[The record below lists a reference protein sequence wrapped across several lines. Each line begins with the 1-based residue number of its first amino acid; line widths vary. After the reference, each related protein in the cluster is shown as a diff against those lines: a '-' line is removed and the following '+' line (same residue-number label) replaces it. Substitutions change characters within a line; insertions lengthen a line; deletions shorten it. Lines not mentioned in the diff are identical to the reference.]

1 MTADKDDTVGGG
13 IPTAPVT
20 RAPPVVGGRYNVLRL
35 IARGGMAS
43 VYLAEH
49 IALHRLVALKILHPP
64 PSTDPEDEESFRR
77 RFQLEAETLAALDH
91 PNIVTIHDYG
101 QTEDGRVF
109 LAMEYID
116 GPRFTDLVARGPLEP
131 DRAIRLILQVCA
143 ALRYAH
149 KRGVVH
155 RDLKPSNLLTSPDAE
170 GNERVKVVDFGLVK
184 VGEIDQS
191 LTREGVVLGSP
202 HCMAPEQVQGL
213 PVDHR
218 ADIYAVG
225 VLLFR
230 ALTGHYPFHGTTS
243 TATMLAHLSESIPSF
258 QTVAPELRIAPR
270 VEAIVRRCLAR
281 APEDRFPD
289 VATLAVELSQ
299 AIGAPPEPDSTFSLV
314 EPPAPP
320 AATHPARRPVPWRA
334 VGLVALVLVA
344 VVGAV
349 LAYGLLIEP
358 ARSTSAVQVE
368 PAAEPAAEAEGVE
381 FAPAPPQ
388 VEAPAAAVA
397 ETPSS
402 PPPVKTEPAPKAAPT
417 RPAAKPARA
426 RPASPP
432 PSPPDEGSTP
442 AEDPA
447 KNPEGYM
454 PVPDDLK

>member
-1 MTADKDDTVGGG
+1 MNADNDDTVGGG
-13 IPTAPVT
+13 IPTSPAT
-20 RAPPVVGGRYNVLRL
+20 RAPPVIGGRYNVLRL

-43 VYLAEH
+43 VLLAEH

-64 PSTDPEDEESFRR
+64 PSAEPEDEESFRR
-77 RFQLEAETLAALDH
+77 RFQLEAETLASLDH

-101 QTEDGRVF
+101 QTEDGRVY

-170 GNERVKVVDFGLVK
+170 GHERVKVVDFGLVK

-213 PVDHR
+213 AVDHR

-230 ALTGHYPFHGTTS
+230 ALTGHYPFHGSTS
-243 TATMLAHLSESIPSF
+243 TATMLAHLSEPLPTFARI
-258 QTVAPELRIAPR
+258 APELRISPR
-270 VEAIVRRCLAR
+270 VEGIVRRCLAR
-281 APEDRFPD
+281 KPEERYPD
-289 VATLAVELSQ
+289 AASLAVELSQ
-299 AIGAPPEPDSTFSLV
+299 AIGAQPEPDSTVSLV
-314 EPPAPP
+314 EPPALAAADPPRSSVPWLTLAGVAVMLLVVVSAVLFVGVLLKTDDPGAAVAAVP
-320 AATHPARRPVPWRA
+320 AALP
-334 VGLVALVLVA
+334 
-344 VVGAV
+344 
-349 LAYGLLIEP
+349 
-358 ARSTSAVQVE
+358 
-368 PAAEPAAEAEGVE
+368 PAAEAAPAPATGTGVE
-381 FAPAPPQ
+381 LQPAAPAVEAQAEPAPAPPEAAPARPTPAPPRVAPRPARVAQ
-388 VEAPAAAVA
+388 PPAEPEAP
-397 ETPSS
+397 S
-402 PPPVKTEPAPKAAPT
+402 EPT
-417 RPAAKPARA
+417 
-426 RPASPP
+426 
-432 PSPPDEGSTP
+432 T
-442 AEDPA
+442 
-447 KNPEGYM
+447 NPEGYM